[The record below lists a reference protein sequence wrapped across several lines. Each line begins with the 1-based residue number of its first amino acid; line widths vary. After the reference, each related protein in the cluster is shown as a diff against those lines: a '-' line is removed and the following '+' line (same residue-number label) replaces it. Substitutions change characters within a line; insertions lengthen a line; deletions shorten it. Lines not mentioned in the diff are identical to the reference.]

1 MFNANNT
8 IVVFCVFADNEICEH
23 YKECISVTYDFY
35 EKMLEF
41 ISDMKVDIPGFK
53 NIYTERDFVSDDDI
67 SKYWKREDAPE
78 NSGKHFYDQLKA
90 ICTEHN
96 LNLSE
101 NMEKAEKHISEI
113 LQKQDFYLNE
123 RNCYIR
129 LKNEFEKY
137 GKLIFCVDFDD
148 TLYDFHKKGR
158 TYENVIKLLKRWERY
173 SEVIIFTGN
182 GENSY
187 PMIEEYLDKHNIKY
201 KGINCDSSVA
211 VKGRK
216 TYANVYIDDRGGL
229 PLVYKH
235 LMTLIEEI
243 EGGNIKHDV

>member
-1 MFNANNT
+1 MFNADNT
-8 IVVFCVFADNEICEH
+8 IVTFCVFADNETCEH
-23 YKECISVTYDFY
+23 YKECINVTYDFY

-41 ISDMKVDIPGFK
+41 ISDIGFDIPGFQ
-53 NIYTERDFVSDDDI
+53 NIYTERHFVSDDDI
-67 SKYWKREDAPE
+67 SKYLKLENAPE
-78 NSGKHFYDQLKA
+78 NSGKYLYDRLES

-96 LNLSE
+96 LNLQE
-101 NMEKAEKHISEI
+101 NMRKAEEHISEV

-123 RNCYIR
+123 RNCYMR

-148 TLYDFHKKGR
+148 TLYDFHKKVR
-158 TYENVIKLLKRWERY
+158 TYENVMKLLKRWEKY

-182 GENSY
+182 GEDSY
-187 PMIEEYLDKHNIKY
+187 PMIKAYLDKYNVKY
-201 KGINCDSSVA
+201 KGINCDSSVV

-235 LMTLIEEI
+235 LMTLIEDI
-243 EGGNIKHDV
+243 EGGNIKHGV